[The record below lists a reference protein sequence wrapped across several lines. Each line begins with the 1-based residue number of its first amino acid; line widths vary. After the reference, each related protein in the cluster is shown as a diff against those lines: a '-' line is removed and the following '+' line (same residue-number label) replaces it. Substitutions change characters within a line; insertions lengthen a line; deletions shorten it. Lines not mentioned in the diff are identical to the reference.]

1 MTETST
7 KQQRFTKL
15 AQVRSSQHD
24 IVCSVGLDTELCVQ
38 IYWYTCLNDNLT
50 QEDQT
55 KAFYQL
61 CEAKKINSPYLMNI
75 LDVSQTVKPPQ
86 FIVVTEA
93 ADSPS
98 LATHIRQ
105 LVAPPSDK
113 TIIRWFKSL
122 ATAVQAL
129 HNSPM
134 KITHGEVSLNNVY
147 FRSTPSNLK
156 LTLPISTLSLRSVS
170 NQALDIDSY
179 TAPERLKGTIAQCN
193 DIWSLGICL
202 LELLTRETAYSE
214 YRTPIELFD
223 ALTEYKLPES
233 LNLVKNQAAVD
244 LIKKCLTPPS
254 QRIQINELLSDS
266 IFNETSSTAATSSAK
281 DVSQIIF
288 V

>member
-1 MTETST
+1 MTETNS
-7 KQQRFTKL
+7 KQRFTKL
-15 AQVRSSQHD
+15 LQVRSSQHD
-24 IVCSVGLDTELCVQ
+24 IMCNVGLDTELCVQ
-38 IYWYTCLNDNLT
+38 IYWYQCMNENLS

-98 LATHIRQ
+98 FATHIRQ
-105 LVAPPSDK
+105 LVAPPPDK
-113 TIIRWFKSL
+113 TVIRWFKSL

-134 KITHGEVSLNNVY
+134 KITHGEVSLNNVF

-156 LTLPISTLSLRSVS
+156 LSLPISTLSLRSVS
-170 NQALDIDSY
+170 KQALDIDSY
-179 TAPERLKGTIAQCN
+179 TAPERLKGMVAQCN

-202 LELLTRETAYSE
+202 LELFTRETAYSE
-214 YRTPIELFD
+214 CRTPIELFD
-223 ALTEYKLPES
+223 ALTEYRLPES

-254 QRIQINELLSDS
+254 ERIQINELLNDQL
-266 IFNETSSTAATSSAK
+266 FNEQSSVSNTSSAK
-281 DVSQIIF
+281 DISQIIF